1 MLQDAA
7 VSAHTG
13 LCRPVAALGQGG
25 EPVLKTGD
33 RLRAEAVIHP
43 AALIA
48 RFDQTGVPQHAQM
61 ERQPRLGQAELAG
74 EVADTALAPA
84 QGLHHRQANRISKG
98 LEQKACLLGQQLGL
112 SSTNCTSSTSRT
124 RARGVELNN
133 HGADTNQ
140 GDQPTGTHQLIL
152 MHQVWLMHLSPPVM
166 RIGINGFGRIGR
178 LVFRALWGR
187 PNIELVH
194 VNEIGGDGASCAHL
208 LAFDSVHGR
217 WEQKVSGDAHGF
229 RVNEQPVST
238 SQHPEPTA
246 VPWRDLGVDLVLECS
261 GRFKTP
267 DTLQPYFET
276 CGLKRVV
283 VACPV
288 KGVIAGEEALNVVFG
303 INHQHYEAG
312 RHRLV
317 TAASCTTNCLAP
329 VVKVVH
335 ETFGIRHGSITT
347 LHDVTNT
354 QVVVDGYKSDLRRA
368 RSCLSSL
375 IPTTTG
381 SAKAIGLIFPELQGK
396 LNGHAVRVPLL
407 NASLTD
413 AVFELER
420 VTTVEEVNG
429 AFAAAASGAL
439 QGILGYEERP
449 LVSVDYVNDNRS
461 AVIDG
466 LSTMVVN
473 GTQLKVYA
481 WYDNE
486 WGYSSRM
493 ADLVSHI
500 VAMDGSSEGN

>member
-1 MLQDAA
+1 
-7 VSAHTG
+7 
-13 LCRPVAALGQGG
+13 
-25 EPVLKTGD
+25 
-33 RLRAEAVIHP
+33 
-43 AALIA
+43 
-48 RFDQTGVPQHAQM
+48 
-61 ERQPRLGQAELAG
+61 
-74 EVADTALAPA
+74 
-84 QGLHHRQANRISKG
+84 
-98 LEQKACLLGQQLGL
+98 
-112 SSTNCTSSTSRT
+112 
-124 RARGVELNN
+124 
-133 HGADTNQ
+133 
-140 GDQPTGTHQLIL
+140 
-152 MHQVWLMHLSPPVM
+152 M

-187 PNIELVH
+187 PGIEIVH
-194 VNEIGGDGASCAHL
+194 VNDSGGDAATAAHL

-217 WEQKVSGDAHGF
+217 WHQAVNPNPHGF
-229 RVNEQPVST
+229 WVGEQSISY
-238 SQHPEPTA
+238 SQHASPTA
-246 VPWRDLGVDLVLECS
+246 VPWGEAGVELVLECS

-267 DTLQPYFET
+267 DTLNPYFEQL
-276 CGLKRVV
+276 GLKRVV

-288 KGVIAGEEALNVVFG
+288 KGEVAGTEALNVVFG
-303 INHQHYEAG
+303 INHHLYEPE
-312 RHRLV
+312 RHRLI

-335 ETFGIRHGSITT
+335 ESFGIRHGAITT

-354 QVVVDGYKSDLRRA
+354 QVVVDGFKGDLRRA
-368 RSCLSSL
+368 RSCLQSL

-413 AVFELER
+413 AVFELEQA
-420 VTTVEEVNG
+420 TTVEAVNA
-429 AFAAAASGAL
+429 AFEQAAQGPL
-439 QGILGYEERP
+439 RGILGYETRP

-461 AVIDG
+461 AIVDG

-493 ADLVSHI
+493 ADLVCH
-500 VAMDGSSEGN
+500 VALLDER